1 MKANSLK
8 KFIYLSI
15 VAAILTIALKYY
27 AYFLTG
33 SMGLYSDAL
42 ESIVNLFAAIIALI
56 LLNISA
62 KPADH
67 DHEFGHSK
75 AEYFS
80 SAIEGGLILV
90 AAFAIIRSAIPR
102 LLNPQPI
109 ENVSFGLFVS
119 LCASLINLVVA
130 MILLKNGKKHKSMVL
145 EADGQ
150 HLMTDVW
157 TSVGVFGGII
167 LVKITGFLIL
177 DPILAIA
184 VGINIIWTGYRLISR
199 SANGLMD
206 VAISKDDALKIK
218 QYLDSLECEQIDY
231 HSLLTRQAG
240 QRKFITLHLLVP
252 GSWTVKEGH
261 DRADAIEK
269 EIENMFDEP
278 VTVISHIEPVE
289 DPLSFMDIGID
300 RKTDTTDLVGLA

>member
-1 MKANSLK
+1 MKR
-8 KFIYLSI
+8 F
-15 VAAILTIALKYY
+15 
-27 AYFLTG
+27 
-33 SMGLYSDAL
+33 
-42 ESIVNLFAAIIALI
+42 
-56 LLNISA
+56 
-62 KPADH
+62 
-67 DHEFGHSK
+67 
-75 AEYFS
+75 
-80 SAIEGGLILV
+80 
-90 AAFAIIRSAIPR
+90 
-102 LLNPQPI
+102 
-109 ENVSFGLFVS
+109 
-119 LCASLINLVVA
+119 C
-130 MILLKNGKKHKSMVL
+130 
-145 EADGQ
+145 
-150 HLMTDVW
+150 
-157 TSVGVFGGII
+157 GII